1 MSSLNHVRLLDLSYN
16 SLGPAGAL
24 LLAEGMKGSLR
35 RLTSLN
41 LEGNSMG
48 EKAGVQIC
56 TGIKG
61 MHALK
66 SFNIAKNKI
75 GDESMV
81 ALGDSCNTKC
91 RDMKLDISY
100 NLVGDLG
107 FEGIVKLVIEKV
119 AHLNAEWNSIGA
131 RGTKRLGAAASKECR
146 LTSLNLSSNPLYT
159 PGLLPVL
166 SLALI
171 HPTLHSI
178 RVSNTSVDATG
189 GWCAV
194 KSMSLA
200 GLRRL
205 ELHGNV
211 IGEEVAFL
219 YLAYVRESFSDPA
232 TSPNGSP
239 QRSPKR
245 TSGRARAWTMSNEIH
260 KVRKRGWKEE

>member
-100 NLVGDLG
+100 NLDYLISVFDTLKCV
-107 FEGIVKLVIEKV
+107 F
-119 AHLNAEWNSIGA
+119 
-131 RGTKRLGAAASKECR
+131 ASKPSCN
-146 LTSLNLSSNPLYT
+146 LTLKCPF
-159 PGLLPVL
+159 
-166 SLALI
+166 
-171 HPTLHSI
+171 
-178 RVSNTSVDATG
+178 
-189 GWCAV
+189 W
-194 KSMSLA
+194 
-200 GLRRL
+200 
-205 ELHGNV
+205 
-211 IGEEVAFL
+211 
-219 YLAYVRESFSDPA
+219 
-232 TSPNGSP
+232 
-239 QRSPKR
+239 
-245 TSGRARAWTMSNEIH
+245 
-260 KVRKRGWKEE
+260 